1 MDSSLSTKPK
11 LKETILDRADR
22 NKLIIK
28 ILLFVVCVCVVGV
41 FTVNDY
47 FLYDKPIGKIT
58 KVTNTYSETK
68 DGYDGTYSYNE
79 KYYDQTITA
88 EIMNG
93 KYKGKTVTLTN
104 EYGKSEVYDTK
115 YSKGD
120 RIFIEQ
126 IKSTSKSGAGAAAAS
141 TSKSGAGAAAAS
153 TSKSGA
159 TLMGNISGTKRDW
172 LVAIVLTILFGLF
185 LLVGGKKGAL
195 TILSLVLNMGAFY
208 VVLLLYTKGT
218 NILAMT
224 IPMTIFFTAMLLF
237 FMHGRSEKTMLSF
250 VATIITILATTAIA
264 AIVIHFGE
272 RIDYDFMDYLNQP
285 YDQDD
290 ANLIFISE
298 ILVGCLG
305 AVMDVVVTMVMTVD
319 QITETGMAVTRRN
332 YIDSCRAVGD
342 DLVGTMINLMLFTN
356 IAACIP
362 RFILFMRNGIA
373 FTTILKYNVFFEL
386 ARFLTGSIGVVLAI
400 PVSAALAIWYYRKK
414 VAKCS

>member
-88 EIMNG
+88 TIMNG
-93 KYKGKTVTLTN
+93 KYKGKIVTLTN

-120 RIFIEQ
+120 RVFIEQ
-126 IKSTSKSGAGAAAAS
+126 IKHASKSGAGAAAATTSKSGAGAAAAS
-141 TSKSGAGAAAAS
+141 TSKSGAAL
-153 TSKSGA
+153 T
-159 TLMGNISGTKRDW
+159 GNISGTKRDW

-208 VVLLLYTKGT
+208 VVLLLYTKGI

-319 QITETGMAVTRRN
+319 QITETGMDVTRRN

-362 RFILFMRNGIA
+362 RFVLFMRNGIA
-373 FTTILKYNVFFEL
+373 FTTILKYNVFFEV

-400 PVSAALAIWYYRKK
+400 PVSAAVAIWYYRKK
-414 VAKCS
+414 VAKC

>member
-88 EIMNG
+88 TIMNG
-93 KYKGKTVTLTN
+93 KYKGKIVTLTN

-120 RIFIEQ
+120 RVFIEQ
-126 IKSTSKSGAGAAAAS
+126 IKH

>member
-1 MDSSLSTKPK
+1 
-11 LKETILDRADR
+11 
-22 NKLIIK
+22 
-28 ILLFVVCVCVVGV
+28 
-41 FTVNDY
+41 
-47 FLYDKPIGKIT
+47 
-58 KVTNTYSETK
+58 
-68 DGYDGTYSYNE
+68 
-79 KYYDQTITA
+79 
-88 EIMNG
+88 MNG
-93 KYKGKTVTLTN
+93 KYKGKIVTLTN

-120 RIFIEQ
+120 RVFIEQ
-126 IKSTSKSGAGAAAAS
+126 IKHTSKSGAGAAAAS

>member
-1 MDSSLSTKPK
+1 MENSSLTKPK
-11 LKETILDRADR
+11 LKEAILDRTDR
-22 NKLIIK
+22 SKLLIR

-41 FTVNDY
+41 FTANDY
-47 FLYDKPIGKIT
+47 FLYDRPIGKIT
-58 KVTNTYSETK
+58 KMTNTYAETK

-126 IKSTSKSGAGAAAAS
+126 IKSAGKSSAAGASTTAGKSGVASASESAG
-141 TSKSGAGAAAAS
+141 KSGGAL
-153 TSKSGA
+153 T
-159 TLMGNISGTKRDW
+159 GNISGTKRDW
-172 LVAIVLTILFGLF
+172 LVAIILTMLFGLF

-250 VATIITILATTAIA
+250 VATIITVLATTAIA
-264 AIVIHFGE
+264 AVVIHFGG

-285 YDQDD
+285 YEQND

-319 QITETGMAVTRRN
+319 QITETGADVTRHD
-332 YIDSCRAVGD
+332 YIASCRAVGD

-373 FTTILKYNVFFEL
+373 FTTILRYNVFFEV

-400 PVSAALAIWYYRKK
+400 PVSAAVAIWYYRKK
-414 VAKCS
+414 VAKC

>member
-88 EIMNG
+88 TIMNG
-93 KYKGKTVTLTN
+93 KYKGKIVTLTN

-120 RIFIEQ
+120 RVFIEQ
-126 IKSTSKSGAGAAAAS
+126 IKHASKSGAGAAAATTSKSGAGAAAAS
-141 TSKSGAGAAAAS
+141 TSKSGAAL
-153 TSKSGA
+153 T
-159 TLMGNISGTKRDW
+159 GNISGTKRDW

-208 VVLLLYTKGT
+208 VVLLLYTKGI

-250 VATIITILATTAIA
+250 VATIITVLATTAIA

-362 RFILFMRNGIA
+362 RFVLFMRNGIA

-400 PVSAALAIWYYRKK
+400 PVSAAVAIWYYRKK